1 MSATSNHLHVQGEQG
16 RIFIALSLFGC
27 HFQFVTN

>member
-1 MSATSNHLHVQGEQG
+1 MTVTSSHLHVQNEQS